1 MRRLRFDENRFVLRD
16 IVASDLEA
24 RALMFVECFSHAWR
38 IEHQLSGKCRVSQN
52 SFESTQLLVL
62 ATEMVGIGTVPTLGG
77 AHELFIF
84 T

>member
-1 MRRLRFDENRFVLRD
+1 
-16 IVASDLEA
+16 
-24 RALMFVECFSHAWR
+24 
-38 IEHQLSGKCRVSQN
+38 
-52 SFESTQLLVL
+52 L